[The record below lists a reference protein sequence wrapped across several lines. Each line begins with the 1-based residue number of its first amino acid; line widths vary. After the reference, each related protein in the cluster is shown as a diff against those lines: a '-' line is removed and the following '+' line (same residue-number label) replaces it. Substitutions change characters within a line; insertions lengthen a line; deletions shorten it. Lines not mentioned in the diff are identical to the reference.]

1 MMNSFFANNIFPLFG
16 GWRAIAGAWRILFAS
31 GPPKKLLPGTTQR
44 PLNTHDGSVED
55 VHFSG
60 FNFLNGA
67 GMQPHHFSQSF
78 LREIL
83 LHPHS
88 AHIAAE
94 SLQLLRLMSL

>member
-1 MMNSFFANNIFPLFG
+1 
-16 GWRAIAGAWRILFAS
+16 
-31 GPPKKLLPGTTQR
+31 
-44 PLNTHDGSVED
+44 
-55 VHFSG
+55 
-60 FNFLNGA
+60 
-67 GMQPHHFSQSF
+67 MQPHHFSQSF